1 MRRAAGR
8 APGSPHG
15 RSIPERE
22 IEEILRQAG
31 ETAPPASHSPK
42 KVGLRRLIWSHVKQS
57 FAGKPLSISPGRAML
72 AAVLLLLAA
81 LVLNSVGFGP
91 VAFVALAGLI
101 LFIVAYG
108 MFFIRPP
115 KAQKRWRGQ
124 VIQIE
129 EESSRPWWD
138 RFRRPR

>member
-1 MRRAAGR
+1 MADRYQ
-8 APGSPHG
+8 
-15 RSIPERE
+15 RE
-22 IEEILRQAG
+22 IEEILQRAG
-31 ETAPPASHSPK
+31 EVAPPVAPSPR
-42 KVGLRRLIWSHVKQS
+42 KVGLRRIVWNSVKQS
-57 FAGKPLSISPGRAML
+57 LSGKPLSFSPGRAML

-81 LVLNSVGFGP
+81 LVLNSVGVGP
-91 VAFVALAGLI
+91 VALVALAGLI

-124 VIQIE
+124 VIE
-129 EESSRPWWD
+129 EDSGGSIWD